1 MKKTRK
7 RNKENL
13 TPLSRKGEVRG
24 MMVCDSIKDII
35 PHYIAFVNSKNKNKE
50 T

>member
-1 MKKTRK
+1 MRK

-24 MMVCDSIKDII
+24 MMVCDSIDII
-35 PHYIAFVNSKNKNKE
+35 IP
-50 T
+50 